1 MPGHIVAVVG
11 GKGGVGKSV
20 FAANLA
26 LAYLMELRQRPLLI
40 DLDFGSLGD
49 QNLILGV
56 RPPKSVVDISRH
68 TSSALDLK
76 ALQPMMATT
85 PSGMSFIGAPVE
97 ASLAKDLDL
106 DGLGKLLKAVVN
118 IFPFVVVDCG
128 STIDAQ
134 TVKVFEAATMIM
146 VVTTQDVIVLNQTKR
161 VLGKIQE
168 YMFPP
173 DMVQLILNRFTQS
186 AVVQAQTVQ
195 KNMNKPIFAAVPEE
209 TETCAGSLARSQ
221 PFVAAAP
228 QAPITRAYHDII
240 RKIQQ
245 TNILTQLANLKKPV
259 GASAKV
265 AGASAATAGSG
276 SSAGGSAATGKALD
290 AWTAMKLRI
299 HKGLVETMDL
309 KKQNIDTSD
318 PKQRDLLREKT
329 KKAILDL
336 LQREDTSG
344 VLQSREQSAQIV
356 KEVLDEALG
365 LGPLEDL
372 LSDDSVSEIMVN
384 ARDQIYIEKGG
395 KPQLATTLFS
405 SEQQMMNI
413 VERIV
418 TPLGRRCDE
427 KSPFVDARLLD
438 GSRVHIIIPPLALRG
453 PTITIRK
460 FPKKRIGAAELVA
473 WGSMTQEIADFLRMC
488 VEARLNI
495 VVSGGTGSG
504 KTTLLNTLSNF
515 IPASE
520 RIITVEDSAELQL
533 GQDHVVRLE
542 TRPKN
547 IEGEGEVT
555 IRDLIKCCLR
565 MRPDR
570 VVVGECRGGEAMDM
584 LQAMNTGHDGSLT
597 TLHANNPR
605 DAIARLETLCMMSGM
620 ALPLKAIR
628 EQIAS
633 AVHLII
639 QQTRLNDGSRR
650 VTYITEIAGIQGDVV
665 SLQDIFLFKQEGMDK
680 KRKIMGRFVASG
692 FIPKFV
698 EDMEAK
704 GLKVSRGLF
713 NNAPQPAPLPAAAK
727 EEPKKAAGGK

>member
-1 MPGHIVAVVG
+1 MPGHIIAVVG

-40 DLDFGSLGD
+40 DLDMNSLGD
-49 QNLILGV
+49 QNLILGT
-56 RPPKSVVDISRH
+56 RSPKSVVEISRH
-68 TSSALDLK
+68 QGGALDLK
-76 ALQPMMATT
+76 ALQPLMATT
-85 PSGMSFIGAPVE
+85 ATGLSYIGAPTE
-97 ASLAKDLDL
+97 SAQARDLDL
-106 DGLGKLLKAVVN
+106 EGLGKLYKAVQN
-118 IFPFVVVDCG
+118 IFPFIVVDCG
-128 STIDAQ
+128 STIDAAA
-134 TVKVFEAATMIM
+134 VKTFEFATMIF

-161 VLGKIQE
+161 VLNKIQDHL
-168 YMFPP
+168 FPP
-173 DMVQLILNRFTQS
+173 DMVQMVLNRYNQS
-186 AVVQAQTVQ
+186 SVVQAQMIQ
-195 KNMNKPIFAAVPEE
+195 KNLNKSLFAAVPEE
-209 TETCAGSLARSQ
+209 NETCSGALARSQ

-228 QAPITRAYHDII
+228 QAPITRSFHDII

-245 TNILTQLANLKKPV
+245 TNILTQLANLKKPT
-259 GASAKV
+259 GAAAKMV
-265 AGASAATAGSG
+265 ASGAPGSG
-276 SSAGGSAATGKALD
+276 VATIAPSGMGALAGVNKPLD
-290 AWTAMKLRI
+290 AWTSMKLRI
-299 HKGLVETMDL
+299 HKALVETMDL

-318 PKQRDLLREKT
+318 PKQREVLREKT
-329 KKAILDL
+329 KKAILDVL
-336 LQREDTSG
+336 TREDTGG

-372 LSDDSVSEIMVN
+372 LADETVTEIMVN
-384 ARDQIYIEKGG
+384 SRDQIYIEKAG
-395 KPQLATTLFS
+395 KPMLSPVVFS

-427 KSPFVDARLLD
+427 KTPYVDARLPD

-460 FPKKRIGAAELVA
+460 FPKKRIGVKELLE
-473 WGSMTQEIADFLRMC
+473 WGSLTPEIADFLRMC
-488 VEARLNI
+488 VEARLNV

-515 IPASE
+515 IPTSE
-520 RIITVEDSAELQL
+520 RIITVEDAAELQL
-533 GQDHVVRLE
+533 GQEHVVRLE

-570 VVVGECRGGEAMDM
+570 VVVGECRGGEALDM

-605 DAIARLETLCMMSGM
+605 DALARLETLCMMSGTSI
-620 ALPLKAIR
+620 PLKAIR

-633 AVHLII
+633 AVHLIV
-639 QQTRLNDGSRR
+639 QQTRLSDGSRR
-650 VTYITEIAGIQGDVV
+650 ITYITEVAGIQGEVV
-665 SLQDIFLFKQEGMDK
+665 SLQDIFIYKQEGMDK
-680 KRKIMGRFVASG
+680 KRKIIGRFVPTG

-713 NNAPQPAPLPAAAK
+713 SSAAAPLPNTTGK
-727 EEPKKAAGGK
+727 VGGK